1 MQLMIIFISQLML
14 NISLQCTFSG
24 LVLEVVEIV
33 MEGAPCRHVGVYIG
47 LVDGLTAV
55 NLALYYSLLVPAPVV
70 KQKKFIKFY
79 YQDVDMKSC

>member
-1 MQLMIIFISQLML
+1 MIIFVSQLMF
-14 NISLQCTFSG
+14 NISLHSTFSG

-33 MEGAPCRHVGVYIG
+33 MEGASYRVGVYMR

-70 KQKKFIKFY
+70 KQKDLIKFY
-79 YQDVDMKSC
+79 YQDVNIKSC